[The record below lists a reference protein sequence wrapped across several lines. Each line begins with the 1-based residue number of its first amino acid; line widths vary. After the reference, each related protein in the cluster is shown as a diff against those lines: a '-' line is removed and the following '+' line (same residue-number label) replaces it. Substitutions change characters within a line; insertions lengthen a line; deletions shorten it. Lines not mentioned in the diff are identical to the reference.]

1 MHPVIIL
8 MMKGGCLMDS
18 LSNMNKAMAYIEEHL
33 TEDIDYSEISKI
45 ACCSEYHFKRM
56 FSFLSGIGLSE
67 YIRRRRLTLAALD
80 LKDKSLRIIDVAVKY
95 GYDSADSFSR
105 AFHSMHGILPS
116 EVRNSNIQ
124 LKAYPKMT
132 FQLSIKGGCEMN
144 YRIVEKGPFKIVG
157 FKKRVPII
165 FNGVNPEIAKMT
177 ELLTP
182 EVIKKLK
189 ALSNVEPTGIISASA
204 NFSEGRMEEK
214 GELDHYIGVAT
225 SSDETAEFDVLQ
237 VEDSTWA
244 VFESIGPYPE
254 TLQNV
259 WGRIYSEWFP
269 ASGYEA
275 VPGPEILWNESPDTG
290 NPKYRSEIW
299 IPVKKKDY

>member
-1 MHPVIIL
+1 

-18 LSNMNKAMAYIEEHL
+18 LSNMNKAMEYIEEHL
-33 TEDIDYSEISKI
+33 TEEIDYSEISKI
-45 ACCSEYHFKRM
+45 AYCSEYHFKRM
-56 FSFLSGIGLSE
+56 FSYLSGVGLSE

-124 LKAYPKMT
+124 LKAYPRMT

-157 FKKRVPII
+157 FRKRVPIS

-182 EVIKKLK
+182 DIIKKLK
-189 ALSNVEPTGIISASA
+189 VLSNAEPTGIISAST

-225 SSDETAEFDVLQ
+225 SGDETAGFDVLE

-244 VFESIGPYPE
+244 VFESIGPFPE

-269 ASGYEA
+269 SSGYEA
-275 VPGPEILWNESPDTG
+275 VEGPEILWNESPDTG
-290 NPKYRSEIW
+290 NPEYRSEIW

>member
-1 MHPVIIL
+1 
-8 MMKGGCLMDS
+8 MDS
-18 LSNMNKAMAYIEEHL
+18 LSSMNKALLFIEERL
-33 TEDIDYSEISKI
+33 TEDIDYGEVSRL

-80 LKDKSLRIIDVAVKY
+80 LKDKDLRIIDVAVKY
-95 GYDSADSFSR
+95 GYNSADSFSR

-116 EVRNSNIQ
+116 EARSENTQ
-124 LKAYPKMT
+124 LKAYPRMT
-132 FQLSIKGGCEMN
+132 FQLSIKGGCEMK
-144 YRIVEKGPFKIVG
+144 YRIVEKEPFRLIG

-165 FNGVNPEIAKMT
+165 FEGVNPEIAKMT
-177 ELLTP
+177 ELITP
-182 EVIKKLK
+182 EVIKQLK
-189 ALSNVEPTGIISASA
+189 AISNVEPIGIISAST

-225 SSDETAEFDVLQ
+225 SSAEIADFDVL
-237 VEDSTWA
+237 EIDASDWA
-244 VFESIGPYPE
+244 VFESIGPFPE

-269 ASGYEA
+269 SSGYEA
-275 VPGPEILWNESPDTG
+275 AEGPEILWNEHPDTE

-299 IPVKKKDY
+299 IPVKKKDE

>member
-1 MHPVIIL
+1 
-8 MMKGGCLMDS
+8 MDS
-18 LSNMNKAMAYIEEHL
+18 LSNMNKAMEYIEEHL

-56 FSFLSGIGLSE
+56 FSFLSGVGLSE
-67 YIRRRRLTLAALD
+67 YIRKRRLTLAALD

-275 VPGPEILWNESPDTG
+275 VPGPEILWNESQDTKDS
-290 NPKYRSEIW
+290 NYRSEIW
-299 IPVKKKDY
+299 IPVRKNHEN

>member
-1 MHPVIIL
+1 

-18 LSNMNKAMAYIEEHL
+18 LSNMNKAMEYIEEHL

-56 FSFLSGIGLSE
+56 FSFLSGVGLSE

-105 AFHSMHGILPS
+105 AFHSVHGILPS
-116 EVRNSNIQ
+116 EVKNSNIQ

-144 YRIVEKGPFKIVG
+144 YRIVKKGPFKIVG

-182 EVIKKLK
+182 EIIKKLK
-189 ALSNVEPTGIISASA
+189 ALSNIEPTGIISAST
-204 NFSEGRMEEK
+204 NFSEGRMEEE

-225 SSDETAEFDVLQ
+225 SSDETAEFDVLK

-244 VFESIGPYPE
+244 VFESIGPFPE

-269 ASGYEA
+269 SSGYEA
-275 VPGPEILWNESPDTG
+275 VPGPEILWNENQDTK
-290 NPKYRSEIW
+290 NPNYRSEIW
-299 IPVKKKDY
+299 IPVRKNHDN

>member
-1 MHPVIIL
+1 MHPLIIW
-8 MMKGGCLMDS
+8 MWEGGCLVDS
-18 LSNMNKAMAYIEEHL
+18 LRAMNNALAYLEKHL
-33 TEDIDYSEISKI
+33 TENIDYGEVSKI

-56 FSFLSGIGLSE
+56 FSFLSGIGISE
-67 YIRRRRLTLAALD
+67 YIRRRRLTLAAFD
-80 LKDKSLRIIDVAVKY
+80 LKETKLRILDIAVKY

-116 EVRNSNIQ
+116 EARNENAP
-124 LKAYPKMT
+124 LKAYPRMT
-132 FQLSIKGGCEMN
+132 FQLSVKGGCEMN
-144 YRIVEKGPFKIVG
+144 YRIVEKGPFKLAG

-165 FNGVNPEIAKMT
+165 FEGVNPEIAKMT

-182 EVIKKLK
+182 EVVRGLK
-189 ALSNVEPTGIISASA
+189 ALSNIEPTGIISAST

-225 SSDETAEFDVLQ
+225 SSDETAEFDVLNI
-237 VEDSTWA
+237 EACTWA
-244 VFESIGPYPE
+244 VFESIGPFPE

-269 ASGYEA
+269 SSGYEA
-275 VPGPEILWNESPDTG
+275 VEGPEILWNESPDTG

-299 IPVKKKDY
+299 IPVTRIEY